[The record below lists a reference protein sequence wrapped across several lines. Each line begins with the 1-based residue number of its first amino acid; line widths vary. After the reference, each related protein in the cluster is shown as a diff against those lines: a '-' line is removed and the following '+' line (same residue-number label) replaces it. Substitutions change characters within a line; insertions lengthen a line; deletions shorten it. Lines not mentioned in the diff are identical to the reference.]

1 MKKSRLLSLF
11 LSLVLITGLL
21 TTFAAA
27 SSGDSTGS
35 GSAILDEMD
44 VDAKAAVLVDP
55 NTNEILYEKNAHD
68 KMYPASI
75 TKVMTCL
82 LTLEAVDAGKL
93 TLDQVITAGA
103 SIHTGIGENAS
114 TADIKEG
121 EQIRVI
127 DLLYAALIPSANE
140 ACNVMAEAV
149 SGDVASF
156 VELMNQRAAELGMS
170 DTHFANTHG
179 YHDDNHYTSAYD
191 IYLMCQEAMKHETFR
206 AIVSSKSYD
215 LPATN
220 LHTEPRTVHSTNALI
235 SNWNVTGYLYSY
247 ATGIKTGHT
256 PEAGYCL
263 AAAAT
268 KEDRSLIS
276 VVMGCEREPGTSGSD
291 GFTYFSESKRLLE
304 WGFNNFSTQT
314 ILDSTKRDIPEIAVT
329 LGKNTN
335 YVTLEPQGEISALLP
350 NDISTEDFT
359 FTYTRNADSV
369 EAPVEKGQVLGTIT
383 ASFNGKEYGS
393 LPLVASIDVEVDQL
407 LYYVDRIQK
416 FFSQLW
422 VKIVLAAALV
432 GIVALILRRVLFG
445 GRRGGRRGGYSYS
458 GGSSRYSGRR
468 RRR

>member
-1 MKKSRLLSLF
+1 MKKSRLLSVLLCLAL
-11 LSLVLITGLL
+11 LSGLL
-21 TTFAAA
+21 ATFASAA
-27 SSGDSTGS
+27 DS

-44 VDAKAAVLVDP
+44 VNAKAAVLVDP
-55 NTNEILYEKNAHD
+55 DTGEILYEKNAHAHN
-68 KMYPASI
+68 YPASI

-82 LTLEAVDAGKL
+82 LTLEAVDEGKL
-93 TLDQVITAGA
+93 TLDQVVTASS
-103 SIHTGIGENAS
+103 SIHTGIGEGAS

-121 EQIRVI
+121 EEIRVI

-149 SGDVASF
+149 AGGVASF
-156 VELMNQRAAELGMS
+156 VDLMNQRAAELGMT

-191 IYLMCQEAMKHETFR
+191 VFLMCQEAMKHETFR
-206 AIVSSKSYD
+206 TIVTTKSYD
-215 LPATN
+215 MPATN
-220 LHTEPRTVHSTNALI
+220 IHPEVRTVHSTNALI

-256 PEAGYCL
+256 NESGYCL

-276 VVMGCEREPGTSGSD
+276 VVMGCEREPGTSGSKGRTD
-291 GFTYFSESKRLLE
+291 FSETIRLFE

-314 ILDSTKRDIPEIAVT
+314 ILDATKRDIPEIEVT
-329 LGKNTN
+329 LGKGTN

-350 NDISTEDFT
+350 NDISTEDFKYD
-359 FTYTRNADSV
+359 YTLNANSV

-393 LPLVASIDVEVDQL
+393 LPLVASIGVEVDTL
-407 LYYVDRIQK
+407 MYNLDRIQK

-422 VKIVLAAALV
+422 VKILLV
-432 GIVALILRRVLFG
+432 ILLVVILFFIVRRLIFG
-445 GRRGGRRGGYSYS
+445 GRRGSRRGGYSYI
-458 GGSSRYSGRR
+458 GGSRYSGRR

>member
-55 NTNEILYEKNAHD
+55 NTNEVLYEKNAHD

-335 YVTLEPQGEISALLP
+335 YVTLEPKGEISALLP

-383 ASFNGKEYGS
+383 ASFNGK
-393 LPLVASIDVEVDQL
+393 
-407 LYYVDRIQK
+407 
-416 FFSQLW
+416 
-422 VKIVLAAALV
+422 
-432 GIVALILRRVLFG
+432 
-445 GRRGGRRGGYSYS
+445 
-458 GGSSRYSGRR
+458 
-468 RRR
+468 

>member
-11 LSLVLITGLL
+11 LALVLTTGLL

-27 SSGDSTGS
+27 SSG
-35 GSAILDEMD
+35 SAILDEMD
-44 VDAKAAVLVDP
+44 VNAKAAILMDP
-55 NTNEILYEKNAHD
+55 DTNEILYEKNAHE

-82 LTLEAVDAGKL
+82 LTLEAVDEGRL
-93 TLDQVITAGA
+93 TLEQVVTAG
-103 SIHTGIGENAS
+103 SGIHTGIGQNAS

-149 SGDVASF
+149 AGDVASF
-156 VELMNQRAAELGMS
+156 VELMNQRAAELGMT

-179 YHDDNHYTSAYD
+179 YHDDNHYTTAYD
-191 IYLMCQEAMKHETFR
+191 ISLMCQEAMKHETFR
-206 AIVSSKSYD
+206 TIVTTKSYD

-220 LHTEPRTVHSTNALI
+220 MHSEVRTVHSTNALI

-247 ATGIKTGHT
+247 ATGIKTGFT

-268 KEDRSLIS
+268 REDRSLIS
-276 VVMGCEREPGTSGSD
+276 VVMGCEREPGTTGSKGRTD
-291 GFTYFSESKRLLE
+291 FSETIRMFD

-314 ILDSTKRDIPEIAVT
+314 ILDSTKRDIPEVEVT
-329 LGKNTN
+329 LAKGTN

-350 NDISTEDFT
+350 KDVSTEDFEYD
-359 FTYTRNADSV
+359 FTLNAKSV

-393 LPLVASIDVEVDQL
+393 LPLVASISVEADPL
-407 LYYVDRIQK
+407 LYNLDRVQK

-422 VKIVLAAALV
+422 VKIVL
-432 GIVALILRRVLFG
+432 IVLAVVILLLIIRRLFFR
-445 GRRGGRRGGYSYS
+445 GRRGSRRGGYSYS
-458 GGSSRYSGRR
+458 GSSRYSGRR

>member
-1 MKKSRLLSLF
+1 MKKSRLLSVLLCLAL
-11 LSLVLITGLL
+11 LSGLL
-21 TTFAAA
+21 TTFASAA
-27 SSGDSTGS
+27 DS

-44 VDAKAAVLVDP
+44 VNAKAAVLVDP
-55 NTNEILYEKNAHD
+55 DTGEILYEKNAHAHN
-68 KMYPASI
+68 YPASI

-82 LTLEAVDAGKL
+82 LTLEAVDEGKL
-93 TLDQVITAGA
+93 TLDQVVTASS
-103 SIHTGIGENAS
+103 SIHTGIGEGAS

-121 EQIRVI
+121 EEIRVI

-149 SGDVASF
+149 AGDVASF
-156 VELMNQRAAELGMS
+156 VDLMNQRAAELGMT

-191 IYLMCQEAMKHETFR
+191 VFLMCQEAMKHETFR
-206 AIVSSKSYD
+206 TIVTTKSYD
-215 LPATN
+215 MPATN
-220 LHTEPRTVHSTNALI
+220 IHPEVRTVHSTNALI

-256 PEAGYCL
+256 NESGYCL

-276 VVMGCEREPGTSGSD
+276 VVMGCEREPGTSGSKGRTD
-291 GFTYFSESKRLLE
+291 FSETIRLFE

-314 ILDSTKRDIPEIAVT
+314 ILDTTKRDIPEIEVT
-329 LGKNTN
+329 LGKGTN

-350 NDISTEDFT
+350 NDISTEDFKYD
-359 FTYTRNADSV
+359 YTLNANSV

-393 LPLVASIDVEVDQL
+393 LPLVASIGVEVDTL
-407 LYYVDRIQK
+407 MYNLDRIQK

-422 VKIVLAAALV
+422 VKILLV
-432 GIVALILRRVLFG
+432 ILLVVILFFIVRRLIFG
-445 GRRGGRRGGYSYS
+445 GRRGSRRGGYSYS
-458 GGSSRYSGRR
+458 GGSRYSGRR